1 MKKGRHIFV
10 KALCAVLAFAII
22 FSVSACQGNSN
33 TEEAQSV
40 TAEPVENG
48 LSASEL
54 AVQYGSEN
62 PPMRLQLKPDIP
74 VQSRNG
80 SILWRLRRSKAAQ
93 AFQRRIFLLT
103 EI

>member
-1 MKKGRHIFV
+1 MKSGPEAGFYHHYCGGYRMKKGRHIFV

-48 LSASEL
+48 LSAYEL
-54 AVQYGSEN
+54 AVQ
-62 PPMRLQLKPDIP
+62 
-74 VQSRNG
+74 
-80 SILWRLRRSKAAQ
+80 
-93 AFQRRIFLLT
+93 
-103 EI
+103 